1 MKLNI
6 YVLYFENALKS
17 ELNKIKC
24 QQNDFYA
31 VYVIL
36 ALKSYNTP
44 EVPGYSS
51 SEAMFSL
58 YAVLVLLI
66 L

>member
-31 VYVIL
+31 VYVIM
-36 ALKSYNTP
+36 ASN
-44 EVPGYSS
+44 
-51 SEAMFSL
+51 
-58 YAVLVLLI
+58 I
-66 L
+66 LHL